1 MDANL
6 VIQREKAFIDK
17 ISDQYKYDNNIR
29 HLLYVIIPAFI
40 IKYGVSKENLIL
52 NTFRDIKIISSDKQ
66 DKYIKAIF
74 SSKPVLKDDEY
85 KTVKHMVLYNYTN
98 TDLVNLI
105 DNLVHEFN
113 HAVNSYVNEIKT
125 TKKYIYLRTGLTYR
139 IYNKETLVFIKKD
152 PSYILEEI
160 INTKQTEEIIN
171 IIKSFNQTNKEIS
184 NMVYAINAETSH
196 KYSSNSYYLESTIC
210 KQILENRTFINTLA
224 NLRVNGEVYNID
236 KWFDD
241 ITGKEGSYKEL
252 NGLLNEVYALEVE
265 YTNKKLLK
273 GLILNRIRDRSR
285 EIMRI
290 VKKFDRN
297 VTFR

>member
-17 ISDQYKYDNNIR
+17 ISDEYKYDNNIR

-52 NTFRDIKIISSDKQ
+52 NTFRDIKIVSSEKQ
-66 DKYIKAIF
+66 EKYIKAIF
-74 SSKPVLKDDEY
+74 SSKPVFRDDEY
-85 KTVKHMVLYNYTN
+85 KTIKHMVLYNYTN

-152 PSYILEEI
+152 PSYLLEEI

-171 IIKSFNQTNKEIS
+171 IIKSFNKTNKEIS

-241 ITGKEGSYKEL
+241 ITGSEGSYKEL
-252 NGLLNEVYALEVE
+252 NRLLNEIYSLEIE

-285 EIMRI
+285 EVMRI

>member
-6 VIQREKAFIDK
+6 VIQREKVFIDQ

-40 IKYGVSKENLIL
+40 IKYGVSKEKLIL
-52 NTFRDIKIISSDKQ
+52 NTFRDIKIIISDKK
-66 DKYIKAIF
+66 DKYIKAFF
-74 SSKPVLKDDEY
+74 SSKPVLKDNEY
-85 KTVKHMVLYNYTN
+85 KTTKHMVLYDYTN

-113 HAVNSYVNEIKT
+113 HAVNSYVNEIKE

-139 IYNKETLVFIKKD
+139 IYNKENLTFIKKD

-160 INTKQTEEIIN
+160 INTKQTEEVIN
-171 IIKSFNQTNKEIS
+171 IIKSFNKTNKEIS
-184 NMVYAINAETSH
+184 NMVYAINGETSH

-241 ITGKEGSYKEL
+241 ITGNEGSYKEL
-252 NGLLNEVYALEVE
+252 NRLLNEVYSLEIE